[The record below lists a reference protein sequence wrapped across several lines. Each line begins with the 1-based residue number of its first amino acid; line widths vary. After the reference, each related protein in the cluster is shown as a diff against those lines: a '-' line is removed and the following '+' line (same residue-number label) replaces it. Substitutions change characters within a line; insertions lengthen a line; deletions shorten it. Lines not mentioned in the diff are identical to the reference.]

1 MSRYFIR
8 KTDGTIDGPF
18 SSTELRA
25 RARLGDIREVDL
37 VRRDGERLW
46 VRANKVGGLRDVIA
60 QAALDAPHRR
70 APESDTTDRTGS
82 AEHRVVPLDEHGAPN
97 WPEDTPPFGLPTTHE
112 RQSWVSGGDDASI
125 DDTLTADL
133 AATSA
138 QVPEPVAELGDSP
151 PPSQLEDSG
160 LLALDAD
167 DPPRDTASLEID
179 AEHGGEL
186 PPPVVRARTPLPPP
200 PATEEPTDPLGDLD
214 LPPARPVRAA
224 FDEDPLAGIE
234 LPPPPPAA
242 PIANDDLFAD
252 LELPPP
258 IPTRTPSPPPPPPPP
273 RR

>member
-1 MSRYFIR
+1 
-8 KTDGTIDGPF
+8 PF

-25 RARLGDIREVDL
+25 RARSGDIREVDL

-60 QAALDAPHRR
+60 QAALDAPHRPTALNDATNR
-70 APESDTTDRTGS
+70 AGS

-112 RQSWVSGGDDASI
+112 RQPWASDGDAASLE
-125 DDTLTADL
+125 DTLPADL

-138 QVPEPVAELGDSP
+138 QVPEAVVELGGSP
-151 PPSQLEDSG
+151 LPSQLEDSG

-167 DPPRDTASLEID
+167 DPPRDTASFDID
-179 AEHGGEL
+179 APDADEL
-186 PPPVVRARTPLPPP
+186 PPPVARTIAPKPPP
-200 PATEEPTDPLGDLD
+200 PANEEPPDLLED
-214 LPPARPVRAA
+214 LELPPARPARAA

-234 LPPPPPAA
+234 VPPPLPAA

-258 IPTRTPSPPPPPPPP
+258 IPTRAPSPPPPPPPP
-273 RR
+273 PRR